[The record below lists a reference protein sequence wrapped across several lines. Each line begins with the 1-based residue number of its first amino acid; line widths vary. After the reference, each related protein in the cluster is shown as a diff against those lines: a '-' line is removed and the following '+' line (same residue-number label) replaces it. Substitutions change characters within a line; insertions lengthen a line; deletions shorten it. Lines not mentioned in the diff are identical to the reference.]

1 MNPVHNAKKGVI
13 VISPGPR
20 THHSGRPADGR
31 GKGGLSFPEVR
42 TDRCFLPLNASIDT
56 PTGENR
62 SKVDSKERSA
72 GEKTAVERRKDR
84 RFVACGDSFATLQPR
99 SKVLGQIIDVGPDGL
114 ALRYIPH
121 DVFPEQEN
129 GTCELNILLA
139 DHSFYFDALPCR
151 IVSDCQIPGNDFGFT
166 LLPMGRLSVE
176 FMELSKEQ
184 IAQLEYFIRNH
195 TRHPDEGPSSKR

>member
-1 MNPVHNAKKGVI
+1 MNPLYNAKGGVI
-13 VISPGPR
+13 VISPGTQYP
-20 THHSGRPADGR
+20 GRPADCR
-31 GKGGLSFPEVR
+31 GKRGLSFPEVQ
-42 TDRCFLPLNASIDT
+42 TDGYPGPLDAPIDS
-56 PTGENR
+56 PTAQNKPEVTG
-62 SKVDSKERSA
+62 KERPA
-72 GEKTAVERRKDR
+72 GEEMPVEKRKDR
-84 RFVACGDSFATLQPR
+84 RFVARGDSFATLQPR

-129 GTCELNILLA
+129 GTWELNILLA

-151 IVSDCQIPGNDFGFT
+151 IVSDCQILGNDFGFT

-195 TRHPDEGPSSKR
+195 TGHPDEDPSPKR